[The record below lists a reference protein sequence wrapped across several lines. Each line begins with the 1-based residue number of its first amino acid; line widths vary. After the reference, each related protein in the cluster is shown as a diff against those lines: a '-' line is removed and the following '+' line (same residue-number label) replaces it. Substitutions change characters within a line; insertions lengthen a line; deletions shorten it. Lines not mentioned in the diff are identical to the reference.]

1 MKFEFRDLVLSKYEY
16 SIGYVSKFTKLPQ
29 SVLRYWETVIH
40 AFNPFKTEGGT
51 RKYSDNDIELVLKIK
66 ELLYEKKF
74 TIAGANNYLNSPQ
87 TESDD
92 EMITIPKNHFM
103 QLMYDLE
110 LILNK
115 LKS

>member
-1 MKFEFRDLVLSKYEY
+1 MSEYEY

-29 SVLRYWETVIH
+29 SVLRYWETVIE

-51 RKYSDNDIELVLKIK
+51 RKYSDKDIELVLKIK
-66 ELLYEKKF
+66 ELLYDKKF

-87 TESDD
+87 TSQSEDD
-92 EMITIPKNHFM
+92 DVIKIPKSHFM

-110 LILNK
+110 LIMNA
-115 LKS
+115 LKSD

>member
-1 MKFEFRDLVLSKYEY
+1 MSDYEY

-29 SVLRYWETVIH
+29 SVLRYWETVIN
-40 AFNPFKTEGGT
+40 AFNPYKTEGGT
-51 RKYSDNDIELVLKIK
+51 RKYSDKDIELVLKIK

-87 TESDD
+87 KSDSEED
-92 EMITIPKNHFM
+92 VIKIPKSHFM

-110 LILNK
+110 LILNT
-115 LKS
+115 LKSK

>member
-1 MKFEFRDLVLSKYEY
+1 MSEYEY

-29 SVLRYWETVIH
+29 SVLRYWETVIE

-51 RKYSDNDIELVLKIK
+51 RKYSDKDIELVLKIK
-66 ELLYEKKF
+66 ELLYDKKF

-87 TESDD
+87 TSDNSDD
-92 EMITIPKNHFM
+92 DVIKIPKSHFM

-110 LILNK
+110 LIMNA
-115 LKS
+115 LKSD